1 MYTKDAKQKMNDKDG
16 CFLHLLSEKKISVPI
31 VSYNIYFIC
40 YIVYTSG
47 DTEAIEELLE
57 SLFLA
62 LVRLL
67 LSFTVDL
74 LEAPENNSSIIE
86 LLM

>member
-1 MYTKDAKQKMNDKDG
+1 M
-16 CFLHLLSEKKISVPI
+16 LHLLYHFCIFNGLHYLHIIYVGTSP
-31 VSYNIYFIC
+31 YNIYFIC

-67 LSFTVDL
+67 LSFMVDL
-74 LEAPENNSSIIE
+74 LEAPENISSIIE